1 MEFTQEFKD
10 EMLKEIKN
18 FRVLLVGDGTLE
30 NTGLIG
36 VVKDHDNYV
45 RDGKK
50 WRWAIIGLIGSFAT
64 YVVGGFILYGKME
77 ERIEWHDK
85 YIKYFIDERMNAKT
99 PMQPNYYDPRTTKK
113 H

>member
-1 MEFTQEFKD
+1 MEFTEEIKQEI
-10 EMLKEIKN
+10 LTEIKN
-18 FRVLLVGDGTLE
+18 FRILLIGDGTLE

-36 VVKDHDNYV
+36 IVKDHDNYV

-50 WRWAIIGLIGSFAT
+50 WRWAIIGLIGTFAT

-85 YIKYFIDERMNAKT
+85 YIKYFIDEKMKEQNT
-99 PMQPNYYDPRTTKK
+99 PHYRYDSRTEKNY
-113 H
+113 